1 MESAR
6 EILRSRAADGLTT
19 GGVLRLDEPMARHT
33 TMRVGGP
40 ADGYFEPAG
49 EEELAVML
57 RFCAERGVPVF
68 VLGRGSNLLVRDGGI
83 RGLVVCLMA
92 AAFGKIATDGG
103 QMRCGA
109 GAKLKAIVMEG
120 RRAGLGGIEFLEGIP
135 GSLGGALRMNA
146 GAMGASVFSAVERVR
161 FMNPAGET
169 CERNAAEIPVEY
181 RRCPLFEK
189 NIALEASLR
198 TRPMTREAIDAI
210 LEDYSRRR
218 WQSQPAAPSAGCV
231 FKNPAGVAAGRL
243 IDELGLK
250 GTRIGGAAV
259 SEKHGNFIVNEGSAT
274 AKDVL
279 ALIGKIQERVRLERG
294 IALETE
300 VQVVGEEG

>member
-6 EILRSRAADGLTT
+6 EILRSRAADCLPA
-19 GGVLRLDEPMARHT
+19 GGALRLDEPMARHT

-49 EEELAVML
+49 EEDLAVML
-57 RFCAERGVPVF
+57 RFCADRGVPVF
-68 VLGRGSNLLVRDGGI
+68 VLGRGSNLLIRDGGI
-83 RGLVVCLMA
+83 RGLVVCLA
-92 AAFGKIATDGG
+92 GAAFGKIATDGG
-103 QMRCGA
+103 RMRCGA

-169 CERNAAEIPVEY
+169 SERNAGEIPVEY

-259 SEKHGNFIVNEGSAT
+259 SGKHGNFIVNEGSAT